1 MSIIYKS
8 ILGGALMVCFF
19 LQGIIFAQND
29 QYKSPSGKNSAAFES
44 LSRELSDNLKLSQF
58 QENKLSG
65 ILEDFQS
72 ELSGIGKIRSGK
84 ENNETFSMDSS
95 SVTTR
100 NDKTAVKDRDE
111 VKQDKDNS
119 QVNSGR
125 AKTKSENDDNN
136 MTGSRGN
143 PMAVNF
149 ERARIDADS
158 RIEDMLTPEQAIKYG
173 KIKSDWWDKVR
184 EKVHQFR

>member
-1 MSIIYKS
+1 MSIICKY
-8 ILGGALMVCFF
+8 ILGGAFVVCLFQ
-19 LQGIIFAQND
+19 QGIIFAQNN
-29 QYKSPSGKNSAAFES
+29 QSKSPSGRNSATFES

-58 QENKLSG
+58 QENKLGG

-72 ELSGIGKIRSGK
+72 ELSGIGQIKSGK
-84 ENNETFSMDSS
+84 ESDETFSMDST
-95 SVTTR
+95 SVATR

-111 VKQDKDNS
+111 VKQDGDNS
-119 QVNSGR
+119 TINTGR
-125 AKTKSENDDNN
+125 AKTKSESDDNN

-149 ERARIDADS
+149 ERARINADS